1 MMGWLISGL
10 TLFGITT
17 AGVWSA
23 RVWSRVGSAASF
35 SLTPRTRRRRPARS
49 SGPEALLC
57 FGSLMAACEGPAGAA
72 LVRERGEMAERLAAE
87 LAECWGIRDAG
98 SARAT
103 LQGMLLEAHSLPLD
117 QDFRRLQRNE
127 PSAFDGEQRLR
138 WQRAKQAWSKAGLTL
153 PKDISMA
160 AHDYECIAWLARRC
174 HACGYLGEAEAWLCL
189 AWVAE
194 AAVRH
199 FADWQAYAA
208 SYVLVRAT
216 LQRDGQQDPLA
227 IRAYKELMEETGQWR
242 ANPLA
247 GIRVEDVVLQIEHEI
262 PQRACQPGQSLLA
275 FGSLIALCAGLRSD
289 RLAIAP
295 DEPDLHR
302 LWLARHWR
310 AEGKEQVKERLHWL
324 LETGSRTRF
333 DAQLERNVGGLGDAA
348 GEACQERFE
357 LARRALLKAGHDP
370 ELVDGCRT
378 VLAYDLERAAFGARL
393 AFAAGLLDEASL
405 WNALRHMARQ
415 ARSAFDDWEQYLV
428 SMVVG
433 HALAN
438 QDRDA
443 GRQLLRSGMALLDG
457 ISPFAEYLSP
467 WQTCPLDRLPVLHA
481 VSSAV
486 AR

>member
-10 TLFGITT
+10 TVFGITT

-35 SLTPRTRRRRPARS
+35 SRTRRRHQARS
-49 SGPEALLC
+49 SGLEPLLC
-57 FGSLMAACEGPAGAA
+57 FGALMAACEGSVGVA
-72 LVRERGEMAERLAAE
+72 LVRERGEMAERLTAD
-87 LAECWGIRDAG
+87 LGECWGIRDG
-98 SARAT
+98 QSARDT

-117 QDFRRLQRNE
+117 KDFRRLQRNE

-138 WQRAKQAWSKAGLTL
+138 WQRAKQAWSKAGLAL

-174 HACGYLGEAEAWLCL
+174 HACGYLAEAEAWLCL
-189 AWVAE
+189 AWLAE

-199 FADWQAYAA
+199 FGDWQAYAA

-216 LQRDGQQDPLA
+216 LQRDSQQAPLA
-227 IRAYKELMEETGQWR
+227 IRAYKELMEEAGQWR
-242 ANPLA
+242 TYPLA
-247 GIRVEDVVLQIEHEI
+247 GIRVDDVVLQTEHEI
-262 PQRACQPGQSLLA
+262 PLFACQPRQSLLS
-275 FGSLIALCAGLRSD
+275 FGSLIALSAGVRSD

-295 DEPDLHR
+295 DEPELHR

-310 AEGKEQVKERLHWL
+310 AEGEEQVKERLHWL
-324 LETGSRTRF
+324 LETGSRARF
-333 DAQLERNVGGLGDAA
+333 DAQLEGIA
-348 GEACQERFE
+348 GREGETGQERFE
-357 LARRALLKAGHDP
+357 QARRALLKAGHDP
-370 ELVDGCRT
+370 ERVDGCRT
-378 VLAYDLERAAFGARL
+378 ALAYDLERAAFGARL

-405 WNALRHMARQ
+405 WNALRHMARR
-415 ARSAFDDWEQYLV
+415 ARSAFADWEQYLV
-428 SMVVG
+428 SVVVG
-433 HALAN
+433 QALAN

-457 ISPFAEYLSP
+457 FSPFAEYLSP
-467 WQTCPLDRLPVLHA
+467 WQVCPLDRLPVLHA

>member
-160 AHDYECIAWLARRC
+160 AHDYECIAWLAGAALPCLRLSRRGRGL
-174 HACGYLGEAEAWLCL
+174 ALPGLG
-189 AWVAE
+189 
-194 AAVRH
+194 R
-199 FADWQAYAA
+199 
-208 SYVLVRAT
+208 
-216 LQRDGQQDPLA
+216 
-227 IRAYKELMEETGQWR
+227 
-242 ANPLA
+242 
-247 GIRVEDVVLQIEHEI
+247 
-262 PQRACQPGQSLLA
+262 
-275 FGSLIALCAGLRSD
+275 RS
-289 RLAIAP
+289 
-295 DEPDLHR
+295 
-302 LWLARHWR
+302 
-310 AEGKEQVKERLHWL
+310 
-324 LETGSRTRF
+324 SRT
-333 DAQLERNVGGLGDAA
+333 
-348 GEACQERFE
+348 
-357 LARRALLKAGHDP
+357 
-370 ELVDGCRT
+370 
-378 VLAYDLERAAFGARL
+378 
-393 AFAAGLLDEASL
+393 
-405 WNALRHMARQ
+405 
-415 ARSAFDDWEQYLV
+415 
-428 SMVVG
+428 
-433 HALAN
+433 
-438 QDRDA
+438 
-443 GRQLLRSGMALLDG
+443 
-457 ISPFAEYLSP
+457 PF
-467 WQTCPLDRLPVLHA
+467 R
-481 VSSAV
+481 
-486 AR
+486 

>member
-10 TLFGITT
+10 TVLGITT

-23 RVWSRVGSAASF
+23 RVWSRVASSASF
-35 SLTPRTRRRRPARS
+35 SRTPRARRRHQARS

-57 FGSLMAACEGPAGAA
+57 FGSLMAACEGSTGAA

-87 LAECWGIRDAG
+87 LAECWGIRDPG
-98 SARAT
+98 SARDT

-117 QDFRRLQRNE
+117 EDFRRLQRNE

-138 WQRAKQAWSKAGLTL
+138 WQRAKQAWNKAGLAL

-174 HACGYLGEAEAWLCL
+174 HACGYLAEAEAWLCL

-216 LQRDGQQDPLA
+216 LLRDGQQDPLA
-227 IRAYKELMEETGQWR
+227 IRAYKELMEEAGQWR
-242 ANPLA
+242 AHPLA
-247 GIRVEDVVLQIEHEI
+247 GIRVEDVVLQSEHEI
-262 PQRACQPGQSLLA
+262 PRFVCPPRQSLLA
-275 FGSLIALCAGLRSD
+275 FGSLIALSVGVRSD

-295 DEPDLHR
+295 DTPELHR

-310 AEGKEQVKERLHWL
+310 AEGKGQVEERLHWL
-324 LETGSRTRF
+324 LETGSRARL
-333 DAQLERNVGGLGDAA
+333 DARLQRNVGRL
-348 GEACQERFE
+348 GEAGQERFE
-357 LARRALLKAGHDP
+357 QARRALLKAGQDP
-370 ELVDGCRT
+370 QQVDGCRT
-378 VLAYDLERAAFGARL
+378 ALAYDLERAAFGARL

-405 WNALRHMARQ
+405 WNALRHMARL
-415 ARSAFDDWEQYLV
+415 ARSAFADWEQYLV
-428 SMVVG
+428 SVVIG

-457 ISPFAEYLSP
+457 ISPFAEHLSP
-467 WQTCPLDRLPVLHA
+467 WQACPLDRLPVLHA
-481 VSSAV
+481 VSPAL

>member
-10 TLFGITT
+10 TVFGITT

-23 RVWSRVGSAASF
+23 RGWSRAGSSASF
-35 SLTPRTRRRRPARS
+35 ARTPRTRRRNQARS
-49 SGPEALLC
+49 SGLEPLLC
-57 FGSLMAACEGPAGAA
+57 FGALMAACEGSAGAA
-72 LVRERGEMAERLAAE
+72 LVRDRGEAAERLAAD
-87 LAECWGIRDAG
+87 LAECWGIRDVG
-98 SARAT
+98 SARDT

-117 QDFRRLQRNE
+117 EDFRRLQRNE

-138 WQRAKQAWSKAGLTL
+138 WQRAKQAWSKAGLPL

-174 HACGYLGEAEAWLCL
+174 HACGYLAEAEAWLCL

-199 FADWQAYAA
+199 FGDWQTYAA

-216 LQRDGQQDPLA
+216 LQRDGQQGPLA
-227 IRAYKELMEETGQWR
+227 IRAYKALMEEAGQWR

-247 GIRVEDVVLQIEHEI
+247 GIRVDEVVLQAEHEI
-262 PQRACQPGQSLLA
+262 PLFACQPRQSLLA
-275 FGSLIALCAGLRSD
+275 FGSLIALSAGVRSD

-295 DEPDLHR
+295 DEPEQHR
-302 LWLARHWR
+302 LWLERHWR
-310 AEGKEQVKERLHWL
+310 AEGKGQVKERLHWL
-324 LETGSRTRF
+324 LETGSRARF
-333 DAQLERNVGGLGDAA
+333 DAQLERSAGRLGVA
-348 GEACQERFE
+348 GEAAQERFE
-357 LARRALLKAGHDP
+357 QARRALLKAGHDP
-370 ELVDGCRT
+370 ERVDGCRT
-378 VLAYDLERAAFGARL
+378 ALAYDLERAAFGARL
-393 AFAAGLLDEASL
+393 AFAVGLLDEASL
-405 WNALRHMARQ
+405 WNVLRHMARQ
-415 ARSAFDDWEQYLV
+415 ARSAFADWEQYLV
-428 SMVVG
+428 SVVVG

-443 GRQLLRSGMALLDG
+443 SRQLLHSGMALLDG

-467 WQTCPLDRLPVLHA
+467 WQACPLDRLPVLHA